1 MSQASASDGS
11 ILTSR
16 CVNLAL
22 LVVCLHLSVSN
33 LCIPS
38 EADNDLDAPI
48 ELGVECNLLRGVDEL
63 GRERLLR
70 DVFLADLYQFQRG
83 ATLRYNLLECLP
95 EALVEAL
102 EGLLESF
109 LLVLVD
115 FLEQARDA
123 VHGLVAVLGFALQ
136 LKVLLMV
143 LFEPLLTVPVLPWE
157 LVQLLGGL
165 VD

>member
-1 MSQASASDGS
+1 M
-11 ILTSR
+11 
-16 CVNLAL
+16 
-22 LVVCLHLSVSN
+22 
-33 LCIPS
+33 
-38 EADNDLDAPI
+38 
-48 ELGVECNLLRGVDEL
+48 
-63 GRERLLR
+63 
-70 DVFLADLYQFQRG
+70 
-83 ATLRYNLLECLP
+83 LECLP
-95 EALVEAL
+95 KALVEAL